1 MMELE
6 TASVKLL
13 VMSKKRENAVLKIVD
28 EVQSSSFAIAMRK
41 KNVNCSI
48 INDNDKLARV
58 IFYSSNSKMGFNY
71 NFFNSTYIRFK
82 SVKNI
87 VILSYDKHLSSLANF
102 LRNYN

>member
-41 KNVNCSI
+41 NVNCSI

-58 IFYSSNSKMGFNY
+58 IFYSSYS
-71 NFFNSTYIRFK
+71 
-82 SVKNI
+82 
-87 VILSYDKHLSSLANF
+87 
-102 LRNYN
+102 